1 MVTSGVQT
9 PRLRLLTPVL
19 NEWISVVTRVTKAW
33 RRKDVPFWYNERAQ
47 VGLFA
52 GAVWLQGGLAFEEYT
67 SAKRG
72 SGGRCDLW
80 FEMKRNSFIA
90 EAKFTLCP
98 VNADSDVEPFLTDQF
113 KKAKDDARRNKVWQK
128 NEHRIALLFVA
139 VEVSADA
146 KIKPS
151 LVKWRRQFEA
161 VEADGRAWVFPTVS
175 REFKSGKAGNFYPGC
190 GVLVAKV

>member
-52 GAVWLQGGLAFEEYT
+52 GAVWLQGGLALEEYT
-67 SAKRG
+67 STKRG
-72 SGGRCDLW
+72 SAGRCDLW

-90 EAKFTLCP
+90 EAKFTRCP
-98 VNADSDVEPFLTDQF
+98 VNTDSDVRPFLTGQF
-113 KKAKDDARRNKVWQK
+113 KKAKDDARRNKVWGK

-146 KIKPS
+146 KIEPS
-151 LVKWRRQFEA
+151 LTKWRRQFET
-161 VEADGRAWVFPTVS
+161 VEADGRAWVFPTVN
-175 REFKSGKAGNFYPGC
+175 REFRSGKEGNFYPGC